1 LQEENAT
8 QRLFKVYTEF
18 DKGKISKKQ
27 LAEKIENDAGI
38 VVTEKCRELLKQS
51 ENDIKYGKL
60 ARTLDVVKKG

>member
-1 LQEENAT
+1 MQEENAT

>member
-1 LQEENAT
+1 MQEENAT
-8 QRLFKVYTEF
+8 QRLFKIYTEF

-38 VVTEKCRELLKQS
+38 VVTDKCRELLKQS
-51 ENDIKYGKL
+51 ENDIKYGEL

>member
-38 VVTEKCRELLKQS
+38 VVTDKCRELLKQS
-51 ENDIKYGKL
+51 ENDIKYGEL

>member
-51 ENDIKYGKL
+51 ENDIKYGEL

>member
-1 LQEENAT
+1 MQEENAT

-38 VVTEKCRELLKQS
+38 VVTDKCRELLKQS

>member
-1 LQEENAT
+1 MQEENAT

-51 ENDIKYGKL
+51 ENDIKYGEL

>member
-1 LQEENAT
+1 MQEENAT

-38 VVTEKCRELLKQS
+38 VVTDKCRELLKQS
-51 ENDIKYGKL
+51 ENDIKYGEL

>member
-8 QRLFKVYTEF
+8 QRLFKIYTEF

-38 VVTEKCRELLKQS
+38 VVTDKCRELLKQS
-51 ENDIKYGKL
+51 ENDIKYGEL